1 MDLRFN
7 RACGAMVGLTFG
19 HAIAADTIGDPI
31 EESTSISERILTLL
45 TADDS
50 NGNPVE
56 ASFSGSRSR
65 TYDLIISAIKAG
77 IATPTGNH
85 QTFSNA
91 VWDYCA
97 LSDITRQEFQG
108 AALVAAAISLGIDSA
123 NFRVEETLIRSV
135 NLAASLESYGSWS
148 PEPDV
153 LAIRAE
159 L

>member
-91 VWDYCA
+91 VWDY
-97 LSDITRQEFQG
+97 
-108 AALVAAAISLGIDSA
+108 
-123 NFRVEETLIRSV
+123 
-135 NLAASLESYGSWS
+135 
-148 PEPDV
+148 
-153 LAIRAE
+153 
-159 L
+159 

>member
-19 HAIAADTIGDPI
+19 HSIAADTIGDPI

-56 ASFSGSRSR
+56 ASFGGSHNRS
-65 TYDLIISAIKAG
+65 YDLIISAIKAG
-77 IATPTGNH
+77 IATPTSNL

-97 LSDITRQEFQG
+97 LSDMTLPRRGNAHPGRQPCGFLGVVWLMEPGTR
-108 AALVAAAISLGIDSA
+108 
-123 NFRVEETLIRSV
+123 
-135 NLAASLESYGSWS
+135 
-148 PEPDV
+148 
-153 LAIRAE
+153 RAGNNAQSSE
-159 L
+159 HGMRD